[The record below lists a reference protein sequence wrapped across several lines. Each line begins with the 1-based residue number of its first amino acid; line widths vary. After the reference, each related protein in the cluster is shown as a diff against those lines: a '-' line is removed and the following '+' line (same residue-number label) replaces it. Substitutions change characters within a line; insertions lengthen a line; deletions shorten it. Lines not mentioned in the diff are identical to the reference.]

1 MTDRLILAQISDLH
15 IRADDDGASVRQLRA
30 AMAHAQDYKAEALLL
45 TGDLSND
52 ERPEEYAALAQ
63 ALRDAPAPVY
73 VLPGNHDDRQ
83 QIRSAL
89 GAPAYLPADG
99 PLSYVIETLPLRIVM
114 VDQIV
119 PGETHGEF
127 TRAQAAWLD
136 GVLSAKPSTP
146 TVVALH
152 HPPFPTHDVLF
163 DTIALRRQDL
173 FADVIARHRQVVRI
187 ICGHH
192 HRVIVGQVAHAPV
205 VVAPSTSWAYGL
217 AIHGH
222 QPIAPRTAEQP
233 GWMLHVW
240 TRAGGLASHFMG
252 I

>member
-1 MTDRLILAQISDLH
+1 MAERCILAQISDLH
-15 IRADDDGASVRQLRA
+15 IRADDGGASVRQLRA
-30 AMAHAQDYKAEALLL
+30 AMAQARDYRAEALLL

-52 ERPEEYAALAQ
+52 ERPEEYAALAE
-63 ALRDAPAPVY
+63 ALIDAPAPVY
-73 VLPGNHDDRQ
+73 VLPGNHDDRG
-83 QIRSAL
+83 QIRAAL
-89 GAPAYLPADG
+89 GARYMPADG
-99 PLSYVIETLPLRIVM
+99 PLSYVIEDLPLRVVM

-127 TRAQAAWLD
+127 TPEQAAWLD
-136 GVLSAKPSTP
+136 AVLDADKERP
-146 TVVALH
+146 TIVALH

-163 DTIALRRQDL
+163 DTIALRRPDE
-173 FADVIARHRQVVRI
+173 FARVIARHRQVIRI
-187 ICGHH
+187 VCGHH
-192 HRVIVGQVAHAPV
+192 HRTIVGQVAHAPV

-240 TRAGGLASHFMG
+240 TDVGGLASHVMG
-252 I
+252 V